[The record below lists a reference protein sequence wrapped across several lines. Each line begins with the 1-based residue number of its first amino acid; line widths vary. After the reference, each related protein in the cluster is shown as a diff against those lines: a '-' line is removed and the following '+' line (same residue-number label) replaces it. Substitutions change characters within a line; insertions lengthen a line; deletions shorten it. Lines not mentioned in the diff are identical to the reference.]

1 MLLCS
6 PLHSDFTVNF
16 NEVLKVNVVE
26 WPYSIEV
33 QVCTCICVSV
43 C

>member
-1 MLLCS
+1 MTLLFS
-6 PLHSDFTVNF
+6 SLHSDFTVNF

-26 WPYSIEV
+26 WPYSIEL
-33 QVCTCICVSV
+33 QVCACVFV